1 MQRARA
7 MATRCFCPPE
17 RLLTSAR
24 AKSAR
29 PTDSRWRSATSSAS
43 ALPIFLRVTGASVQ
57 LSSTFMLLNR
67 LKPWNTMPIFS
78 RRRFT
83 STCSA
88 ARSAPWNQTCPAS
101 GVSSRLMQRKSVDL
115 PEPEAPMIVTTWP
128 GMTSRLMSR
137 RTSRS
142 PKLLRR
148 PSIRTIGSA
157 AELTFFSL
165 MAYSSTFTGWSDVL
179 PMVSALTLKW
189 CANLP
194 SSHDAI
200 AVMIR

>member
-7 MATRCFCPPE
+7 MATRCFWPPE

-43 ALPIFLRVTGASVQ
+43 ALLILRSVTGASVQ

-67 LKPWNTMPIFS
+67 LKPWKTMPIFS

-88 ARSAPWNQTCPAS
+88 ARSAPWNQTWPAS
-101 GVSSRLMQRKSVDL
+101 GVSSRLMQRRRVDL
-115 PEPEAPMIVTTWP
+115 PDPEAPMIVTT
-128 GMTSRLMSR
+128 
-137 RTSRS
+137 
-142 PKLLRR
+142 
-148 PSIRTIGSA
+148 
-157 AELTFFSL
+157 
-165 MAYSSTFTGWSDVL
+165 
-179 PMVSALTLKW
+179 
-189 CANLP
+189 
-194 SSHDAI
+194 
-200 AVMIR
+200 